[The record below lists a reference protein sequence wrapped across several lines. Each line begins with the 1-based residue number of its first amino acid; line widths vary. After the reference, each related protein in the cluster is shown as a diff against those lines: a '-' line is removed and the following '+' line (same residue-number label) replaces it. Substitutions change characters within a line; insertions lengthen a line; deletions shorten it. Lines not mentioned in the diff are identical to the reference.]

1 MLRRR
6 RGLNTIVIARALS
19 RRCHRYEQAYYAC
32 LDRGAVWANTCT
44 RVSDPHSDK
53 RPIRPCALSSRRS
66 RLPWSSGQPHE
77 GHSRREARRELRNR
91 GIDGGAGYFL
101 NDLHRFDLLLR
112 SWSDLSNQNVAG
124 ALPPA
129 RMSPGFA
136 ACDQGLYLYGGKEE
150 TGE

>member
-1 MLRRR
+1 MGEYVHPRIKSRPF
-6 RGLNTIVIARALS
+6 ALS
-19 RRCHRYEQAYYAC
+19 
-32 LDRGAVWANTCT
+32 
-44 RVSDPHSDK
+44 
-53 RPIRPCALSSRRS
+53 S
-66 RLPWSSGQPHE
+66 RLPWSSGQ
-77 GHSRREARRELRNR
+77 SREARRELSNR

>member
-1 MLRRR
+1 MPRPRSSVREYMQQRIGLRHE
-6 RGLNTIVIARALS
+6 N
-19 RRCHRYEQAYYAC
+19 
-32 LDRGAVWANTCT
+32 
-44 RVSDPHSDK
+44 DPSL
-53 RPIRPCALSSRRS
+53 C
-66 RLPWSSGQPHE
+66 RLPWSRGQ
-77 GHSRREARRELRNR
+77 SREARRELRNR
-91 GIDGGAGYFL
+91 GIGGGAGNFL